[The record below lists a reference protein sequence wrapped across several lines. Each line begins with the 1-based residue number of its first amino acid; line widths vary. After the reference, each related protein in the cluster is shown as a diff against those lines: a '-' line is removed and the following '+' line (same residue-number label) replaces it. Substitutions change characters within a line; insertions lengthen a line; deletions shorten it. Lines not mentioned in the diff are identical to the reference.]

1 MTKASSLSTVIY
13 RNLSKVKQVSNVV
26 GVSVKHLEQNSLIY
40 SRQYKQ
46 ATTFERKPV
55 FAIAD

>member
-46 ATTFERKPV
+46 APTFERKPV

>member
-26 GVSVKHLEQNSLIY
+26 GVSVNHLEQNSLIY

-46 ATTFERKPV
+46 AATFERKPV
-55 FAIAD
+55 FEIAD